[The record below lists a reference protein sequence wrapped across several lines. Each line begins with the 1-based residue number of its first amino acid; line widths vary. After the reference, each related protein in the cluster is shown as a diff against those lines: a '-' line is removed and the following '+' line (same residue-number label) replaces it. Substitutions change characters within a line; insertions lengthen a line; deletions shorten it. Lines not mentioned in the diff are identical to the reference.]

1 MSKHPIIDLDNDDF
15 GAAGHSTGRYEIPSP
30 RTSEELAA
38 LLRELVPAAIMGHSL
53 SAKAVYYELRK
64 LIGKDEMMTTGCK
77 YAPGVYRYTQAKR
90 LRRLGQG
97 LCLSLQETEISSW
110 ERKTPLML

>member
-38 LLRELVPAAIMGHSL
+38 LLRERVPAAIMGHAL

-77 YAPGVYRYTQAKR
+77 YAPQIQGYIDMLKRNDYAGWGKAYAYRC
-90 LRRLGQG
+90 RRL
-97 LCLSLQETEISSW
+97 
-110 ERKTPLML
+110 K